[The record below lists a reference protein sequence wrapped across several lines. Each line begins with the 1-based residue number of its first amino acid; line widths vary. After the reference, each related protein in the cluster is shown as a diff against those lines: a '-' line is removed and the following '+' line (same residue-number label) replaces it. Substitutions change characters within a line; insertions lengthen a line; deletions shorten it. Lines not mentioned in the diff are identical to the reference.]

1 MTTAVTYGYGDL
13 PGLIAR
19 MTGDE
24 RHAFSSSSTKDVL
37 WVLYDRVLNVA
48 PDRLDDENR
57 DRFVNSKSHGPMAYY
72 AVLAAKGFIRP
83 EDLDDWG
90 TFDSPF
96 GFVPDR
102 VKVPGVELS
111 GGSLGHGLPVG
122 VGIALAWRVQK
133 RREPRVFVLIGDGE
147 FDEGSSHEAMAF
159 AGRAKLGRLTVIALD
174 NGTASQGWPG
184 GIDRRFAGEGWDTVV
199 VDGTNHDEIHA
210 ALTQE
215 HPDRPLAVVATVTR

>member
-1 MTTAVTYGYGDL
+1 MSTAVTYGYDDL
-13 PGLIAR
+13 PDLIAR

-24 RHAFSSSSTKDVL
+24 RHAVSSSSTKDVL

-48 PDRLDDENR
+48 PDRPDDENR
-57 DRFVNSKSHGPMAYY
+57 DRFVNSKSHGPMTYF

-83 EDLDDWG
+83 EELDDRG
-90 TFDSPF
+90 TSDLPF

-102 VKVPGVELS
+102 VKAPGVELP

-122 VGIALAWRVQK
+122 VGIALAWRVQR

-159 AGRAKLGRLTVIALD
+159 AGRAKLDQLTVIALD
-174 NGTASQGWPG
+174 NGTASQGRPD
-184 GIDRRFAGEGWDTVV
+184 GIDRRFAGEGWDAVV

-210 ALTQE
+210 ALTRQ